1 MSQDYRIKQA
11 GELIEAQFLD
21 LEARAIE
28 VARRGAQLVVDAIE
42 ARAKTGLGAAVGNH
56 ALVALSGAVHQ
67 SVLAQAQIADV
78 HPLLAQVG
86 REVGY
91 GDNGCPDRTAEASG
105 PVVRLGDRYAA

>member
-11 GELIEAQFLD
+11 GNLIEAQFLD
-21 LEARAIE
+21 IETRAVE
-28 VARRGAQLVVDAIE
+28 LARRGAQLVVDAFE
-42 ARAKTGLGAAVGNH
+42 ARARTGLGTTVGNQ

-67 SVLAQAQIADV
+67 SVITQAQIADV

-91 GDNGCPDRTAEASG
+91 GDNGCPDRTAQASG
-105 PVVRLGDRYAA
+105 LLVSLGNRAAA